1 MCECENGEERKLLI
15 DECIKSKSKSKEN
28 LEASCHPCYSHPHGT
43 NSASDGKSRR

>member
-1 MCECENGEERKLLI
+1 MCECENGEERKLLMG
-15 DECIKSKSKSKEN
+15 ECKYQEQKQEN